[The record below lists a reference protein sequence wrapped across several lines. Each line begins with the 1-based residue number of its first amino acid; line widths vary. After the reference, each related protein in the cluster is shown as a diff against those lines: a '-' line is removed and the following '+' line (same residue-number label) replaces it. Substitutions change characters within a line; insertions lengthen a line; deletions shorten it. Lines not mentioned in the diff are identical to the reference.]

1 MSKARFS
8 INREQLKSLLAG
20 KSIEVAAVDRIHN
33 VMVSA
38 EVVSAEVILDDIG
51 LDLIAADVNEAR
63 RQMQPRE
70 EDLKAFESRLYDAYK
85 DQKYRKRQ

>member
-20 KSIEVAAVDRIHN
+20 KSIEVAAVDRVHN
-33 VMVSA
+33 VM
-38 EVVSAEVILDDIG
+38 VSAEVILDDIG

-63 RQMQPRE
+63 RQAQPRE
-70 EDLKAFESRLYDAYK
+70 EDLKAFELRLYDTYK
-85 DQKYRKRQ
+85 DQKYRKR

>member
-20 KSIEVAAVDRIHN
+20 KSIEVAAVDRVHN
-33 VMVSA
+33 VM
-38 EVVSAEVILDDIG
+38 VSAEVILDDIG

-70 EDLKAFESRLYDAYK
+70 EDLKTFEVRLYGIYK
-85 DQKYRKRQ
+85 DQKYRKSQWRP

>member
-33 VMVSA
+33 VM
-38 EVVSAEVILDDIG
+38 VSAEVILDDIG

>member
-1 MSKARFS
+1 MSKARFKL
-8 INREQLKSLLAG
+8 NREQLKSLLAG

-33 VMVSA
+33 VM
-38 EVVSAEVILDDIG
+38 VSAEVILDDIG

>member
-1 MSKARFS
+1 MSKARFKL
-8 INREQLKSLLAG
+8 NREQLKSLLAG

-38 EVVSAEVILDDIG
+38 EVILDDIG

-63 RQMQPRE
+63 RQAQPRE
-70 EDLKAFESRLYDAYK
+70 EDLKAFELRLYDTYK
-85 DQKYRKRQ
+85 DQKYRKR

>member
-38 EVVSAEVILDDIG
+38 EVILDDIG

-63 RQMQPRE
+63 RQAQPRE
-70 EDLKAFESRLYDAYK
+70 EDLKAFELRLYDTYK
-85 DQKYRKRQ
+85 DQKYRKR